1 MSNQNPGN
9 SLVVHSPTD
18 LTAKVEELKKKNF
31 NILLPVTEFAS
42 RSELF
47 VPRLDI
53 VIPQGLAGGDFYE
66 QAAKGTG
73 QTNAADGKEIWKKPQ
88 APTAQFLHKIASAAN
103 IQWHPD
109 KSGHTI
115 IERSR
120 VVYKAVAAVRQ
131 ADGQYRIITDEYE
144 LDLEVIEDELR
155 MEYEKKAKTKAFQDK
170 MKKDNNDLE
179 YYIKRDLLQKR
190 KFKTQLA
197 ATGAMNRVIRKA
209 LTLKNAYWPDEAVKP
224 FAIARFDFQPD
235 YSDPVVRRYAS
246 VAAVQAQNALFG
258 QGSLT
263 IPDNVTPQEAQTAE
277 SYIDQGM
284 GTIDA
289 DTEEIPWGEPPDS
302 YTYDE
307 EMPPN
312 EEEPPAGETLG
323 CQDCGQVIDQA
334 VHDYA
339 VKWFKRPLC
348 RECQQAAKAATKPT
362 QGGSR

>member
-1 MSNQNPGN
+1 MSNQNAG
-9 SLVVHSPTD
+9 SLVLHTPMD
-18 LTAKVEELKKKNF
+18 LTTQVEELKKKKF

-53 VIPQGLAGGDFYE
+53 VVPQGVTGGDFYE

-73 QTNAADGKEIWKKPQ
+73 QMVEGKEVWKKPQ

-109 KSGHTI
+109 KSGLTV

-131 ADGQYRIITDEYE
+131 ADGQYRIITDSYE

-155 MEYEKKAKTKAFQDK
+155 MEYEKKARTKAFQDR
-170 MKKDNNDLE
+170 MKRDGNDLE

-209 LTLKNAYWPDEAVKP
+209 LTLKNAYWPDEAAKP

-235 YSDPVVRRYAS
+235 YSDPAVRRFAS
-246 VAAVQAQNALFG
+246 IAAVQAQNALFG
-258 QGSLT
+258 QGGLSV
-263 IPDNVTPQEAQTAE
+263 PENVTPQENETVE
-277 SYIDQGM
+277 KYVLPGD

-289 DTEEIPWGEPPDS
+289 NVENVPWEGPTDD
-302 YTYDE
+302 YVYDE
-307 EMPPN
+307 EEVPF
-312 EEEPPAGETLG
+312 EEEPLDEEQFG

-334 VHDYA
+334 VRDYA

-348 RECQQAAKAATKPT
+348 RECQQEAKAAR
-362 QGGSR
+362 GGSR

>member
-1 MSNQNPGN
+1 MSENQI
-9 SLVVHSPTD
+9 VVHAPID
-18 LTAKVEELKKKNF
+18 LTARVEELKQKNF

-53 VIPQGLAGGDFYE
+53 VIPQGVPGGDFYE
-66 QAAKGTG
+66 QAPKPTG
-73 QTNAADGKEIWKKPQ
+73 QKTTTGKDIWKKPQ

-109 KSGHTI
+109 KSGHSV
-115 IERSR
+115 IERNR

-144 LDLEVIEDELR
+144 LDLEVIEEELR
-155 MEYEKKAKTKAFQDK
+155 MEYEKKARFEDFQEK
-170 MKKDNNDLE
+170 MAKERNDLE

-190 KFKTQLA
+190 KFKIQLA

-209 LTLKNAYWPDEAVKP
+209 LTLKNAYWPEEAVKP

-235 YSDPVVRRYAS
+235 YSDPIVRRYAS

-263 IPDNVTPQEAQTAE
+263 IPENVTPRETQEAKAC
-277 SYIDQGM
+277 IDQG
-284 GTIDA
+284 TVHA
-289 DTEEIPWGEPPDS
+289 DTDFSHAQEDIPWENETDPAAPQPDDAEPPV
-302 YTYDE
+302 
-307 EMPPN
+307 
-312 EEEPPAGETLG
+312 ETQF
-323 CQDCGQVIDQA
+323 CCHDCGQIIDKT
-334 VHDYA
+334 VNDYA
-339 VKWFKRPLC
+339 IKWYQRPLC
-348 RECQQAAKAATKPT
+348 RECQQEEKANRLAAKKAGAS
-362 QGGSR
+362 Q

>member
-1 MSNQNPGN
+1 MSDQNTG
-9 SLVVHSPTD
+9 SLVLHSPMD
-18 LTAKVEELKKKNF
+18 LTAKVEELKQKNF

-47 VPRLDI
+47 VPRLDL

-66 QAAKGTG
+66 QAAKNTG
-73 QTNAADGKEIWKKPQ
+73 QLNSAGKEIWKKPQ

-109 KSGHTI
+109 KSGHTV
-115 IERSR
+115 IERNR

-144 LDLEVIEDELR
+144 LDLEVIEEELR
-155 MEYEKKAKTKAFQDK
+155 MDYEKKARFKDFQDK
-170 MKKDNNDLE
+170 MAKEHNDLE

-209 LTLKNAYWPDEAVKP
+209 LTLKNAYWPEEAKNP

-258 QGSLT
+258 QGALT
-263 IPDNVTPQEAQTAE
+263 MPENVTPPEAHAAGT
-277 SYIDQGM
+277 YVDQGT

-289 DTEEIPWGEPPDS
+289 NTEEIPWEEPSDS
-302 YTYDE
+302 YVYE
-307 EMPPN
+307 EDPPN
-312 EEEPPAGETLG
+312 EEEAPGKADPA
-323 CQDCGQVIDQA
+323 CQDCGLVIDQT

-339 VKWFKRPLC
+339 VKWYQRPLC
-348 RECQQAAKAATKPT
+348 RECQQAEKAARAAAKKAGTS
-362 QGGSR
+362 Q

>member
-1 MSNQNPGN
+1 MNNQNPG
-9 SLVVHSPTD
+9 SLILHSPMD
-18 LTAKVEELKKKNF
+18 LTAKVEELKKQKF

-47 VPRLDI
+47 VPRIDI
-53 VIPQGLAGGDFYE
+53 VVPQGVNGGDFYE
-66 QAAKGTG
+66 QSSKKTG
-73 QTNAADGKEIWKKPQ
+73 EADNNGKDIWAKPQ
-88 APTAQFLHKIASAAN
+88 APTAQLLHKIASAAN

-109 KSGHTI
+109 KSGHTVI
-115 IERSR
+115 DRSR
-120 VVYKAVAAVRQ
+120 VVYKAVAAIRQ
-131 ADGQYRIITDEYE
+131 ADGQYRIIADEYE

-155 MEYEKKAKTKAFQDK
+155 MEYEKKAKFKDFQEK
-170 MKKDNNDLE
+170 MAKERNDLE

-209 LTLKNAYWPDEAVKP
+209 LTLKNAYWPQEAVKP

-235 YSDPVVRRYAS
+235 YSDPTVRRYAS

-263 IPDNVTPQEAQTAE
+263 MPENVTPKETQAAE
-277 SYIDQGM
+277 NFMNQGA

-289 DTEEIPWGEPPDS
+289 NTEGIPW
-302 YTYDE
+302 
-307 EMPPN
+307 
-312 EEEPPAGETLG
+312 EEPPASYVYDEEEPTVEEGGATQEQLA
-323 CQDCGQVIDQA
+323 CHDCGQIIDQA

-348 RECQQAAKAATKPT
+348 RECQQAAKAAKA
-362 QGGSR
+362 GAAK

>member
-1 MSNQNPGN
+1 MSNQNTG
-9 SLVVHSPTD
+9 SLVLHSPLD
-18 LTAKVEELKKKNF
+18 LTARVEELKKQKF

-53 VIPQGLAGGDFYE
+53 VVPQGLSGGDFYE

-73 QTNAADGKEIWKKPQ
+73 QIAEGKEVWRKPQ

-109 KSGHTI
+109 KSGHTV
-115 IERSR
+115 IERNR

-155 MEYEKKAKTKAFQDK
+155 MDYEKKAKTKAFQDR

-209 LTLKNAYWPDEAVKP
+209 LTLKNAYWPEEANKP

-258 QGSLT
+258 QGALT
-263 IPDNVTPQEAQTAE
+263 MPENVTPSEAQAAE
-277 SYIDQGM
+277 TYIDQGA

-289 DTEEIPWGEPPDS
+289 NTEDIPWEEPPEG
-302 YTYDE
+302 YVYE
-307 EMPPN
+307 
-312 EEEPPAGETLG
+312 EEEPPAEEEPPVQEFG
-323 CQDCGQVIDQA
+323 CQDCGQIIDQA

-348 RECQQAAKAATKPT
+348 RECQQAAKAAKS
-362 QGGSR
+362 GAAK